1 MKTMKILK
9 PAHTIAIAIT
19 MISLFPNLGFAEEP
33 APKAKEAVVWQNDEL
48 CQFVFFAV
56 LEGLY
61 RDGIDNDVVDAVLGD
76 IKKVKDDGD
85 DAKLKTHFVFRC
97 ELCHATYE
105 AFRTYRARPIFM
117 QSGGKSTFGEG
128 KTDEKIVTDLRSDD
142 ARSRVYAMGKLVR
155 PWIMHR
161 IEETRKTDEE
171 KNIMKNRFEKFARE
185 GGELLGDLRR
195 NDKLYLDWDF
205 YGSCQACEAA
215 KDLGK

>member
-1 MKTMKILK
+1 MKQKQILK
-9 PAHTIAIAIT
+9 PAHSIAIALT
-19 MISLFPNLGFAEEP
+19 LISLFPNLGLAADPIE
-33 APKAKEAVVWQNDEL
+33 KKKDTVVWQNDEM

-76 IKKVKDDGD
+76 IRKVKDDDTG
-85 DAKLKTHFVFRC
+85 KLKTHFVFRC

-105 AFRTYRARPIFM
+105 AFRAYRERPTFM

-128 KTDEKIVTDLRSDD
+128 KTDAKIVADLRSEEADV
-142 ARSRVYAMGKLVR
+142 RVYAMGKLVR
-155 PWIMHR
+155 PWITHR

-171 KNIMKNRFEKFARE
+171 KNKMKERFNKFADE
-185 GGELLGDLRR
+185 GGKLLSDLKQ
-195 NDKLYLDWDF
+195 NDELYLDWNF
-205 YGSCQACEAA
+205 YGSCQACEAT